1 VLKSPTVTK
10 LDVASDAIKIGLPS
24 LFTLLT
30 AVFIF
35 RATRSHERE
44 KERQRRRQDALEKV
58 SDDFQAACSA
68 LSDLAIKYSVYRES
82 QTDPEGR
89 IAFEALWESGGANDA
104 AIKDLHRI
112 RGRLNLLRLEECEQA
127 FTVFLNETIAFRKML
142 KLPPEPMATKDMV
155 RRKFD
160 EVKALQLTVERSL
173 AAAFNSL
180 LGSRRE
186 FTP

>member
-1 VLKSPTVTK
+1 MLKSPTVTK
-10 LDVASDAIKIGLPS
+10 WDVYSDAIKIGLPS

-30 AVFIF
+30 AFFIF

-58 SDDFQAACSA
+58 SDDFQAACST

-82 QTDPEGR
+82 QTESQTDPEDG
-89 IAFEALWESGGANDA
+89 IAFKALWESGGENDA

-127 FTVFLNETIAFRKML
+127 FTVFLNETIAFRKTL
-142 KLPPEPMATKDMV
+142 KVPPEPMATKEMV
-155 RRKFD
+155 RQGFD
-160 EVKALQLTVERSL
+160 KVQACQLAVERSL
-173 AAAFNSL
+173 ADAFNSL
-180 LGSRRE
+180 SS
-186 FTP
+186 